1 MRPELESIY
10 RTAPIGLGVL
20 DAELRF
26 ENVNQRLAEMN
37 GIPAAAHIGR
47 TVRELLPAIADQAE
61 AMLRRVLET
70 GEPVRN
76 WEVRGETPAQ
86 PGVERIWIE
95 QIVPLRDAQGR
106 VTRLSIVAEEV
117 TAQRRTQEAVR
128 RQAQLLQLAF
138 DAIFSWTTEQG
149 IESWNHGA
157 ELQYGYCEAEALGR
171 SPDELLRTVFP
182 GGGKAA
188 VTQAIASH
196 GVWRGELAHFTK
208 DGRRLTV
215 AAVLQWV
222 AGGGGHRIL
231 EITRDVTADKET
243 QARLA
248 ERERELHRSQE
259 RLQVALDAGR
269 MGVWDWTPGGE
280 VFWSPEVY
288 RLLGLPE
295 SPPAPD
301 AFHFL
306 QAVHADDRA
315 GLDAVVAR
323 VLAKGGDYES
333 EFRVLRADG
342 EVRWLVSRGRV
353 LHNEAGRTSRLVG
366 VNFDITERKLVEQAL
381 QHADQRRT
389 EFLATLSHELRN
401 PLAAIANAVRL
412 LELVGDAPE
421 RREAAT
427 QILRRQ
433 TTHLARLVDDLL
445 EVSRITQGR
454 IELRMENMLVATVVY
469 QAVEAA
475 RPLARDRQ
483 TTFHIDVP
491 PGLDLVADPAR
502 RTQVI
507 SNLVTNAVKYTQEGG
522 RVEVLV
528 ECESEDLLSIA
539 VQDNGPGIAPDLRPH
554 LFELFTQ
561 DQRTLDRA
569 QGGLGIGLAL
579 VKRLVELHGGHVRC
593 ENRRDGEPGA
603 RFVVCLPRKGR
614 REDLRSATVT
624 STRPHLSP
632 LPILVVDDNEDA
644 AQTLASLLQ
653 LDGHR
658 VEAAYDGEHALAAAI
673 SLRPQVVL
681 LDLGLPKLDG
691 LAVAR
696 RLRQDE
702 RFDRAVL
709 IAMSGYAQA
718 SDREATAAAGFDA
731 HLAKPVEL
739 ADVYDVIE
747 EKLHGAPSG

>member
-10 RTAPIGLGVL
+10 RTAPVGLGVL

-26 ENVNQRLAEMN
+26 ENVNERLAEMN

-47 TVRELLPAIADQAE
+47 TVRELLPALADQAE
-61 AMLRRVLET
+61 AVLRRVLDS
-70 GEPVRN
+70 GEPLRN

-86 PGVERIWIE
+86 PGVERVWIE

-117 TAQRRTQEAVR
+117 TAQRRAQQALQ

-138 DAIFSWTTEQG
+138 DAIFSWTSEHG

-157 ELQYGYCEAEALGR
+157 ELQYGYSEAEALGR
-171 SPDELLRTVFP
+171 NPDELLRTVFP
-182 GGGKAA
+182 GDGKAA
-188 VTQAIASH
+188 LTQAIAGT
-196 GVWRGELAHFTK
+196 GVWRGELVHFTR

-248 ERERELHRSQE
+248 ERERELNRSQE

-288 RLLGLPE
+288 RLLGLPD
-295 SPPAPD
+295 SPPVQD

-306 QAVHADDRA
+306 QAVHADDRPA
-315 GLDAVVAR
+315 LDAAVAR

-333 EFRVLRADG
+333 EFRIVRADG

-353 LHNEAGRTSRLVG
+353 LHDEVGRSSRLVG
-366 VNFDITERKLVEQAL
+366 VTFDITERKLVEQAL

-433 TTHLARLVDDLL
+433 TSHLARLVDDLL

-454 IELRMENMLVATVVY
+454 IELRMENMLVATVVH

-475 RPLARDRQ
+475 RPLARERG
-483 TTFHIDVP
+483 TTLHVDVP

-502 RTQVI
+502 LTQVI
-507 SNLVTNAVKYTQEGG
+507 ANLVTNAVKYTQEGG
-522 RVEVLV
+522 RVDVLV
-528 ECESEDLLSIA
+528 ECESEGVVSIV
-539 VQDNGPGIAPDLRPH
+539 VQDNGPGIAADLRPH

-579 VKRLVELHGGHVRC
+579 VKRLAELHGGHVRC
-593 ENRRDGEPGA
+593 ENRRDGAPGA
-603 RFVVCLPRKGR
+603 RFVVCLPRQGR
-614 REDLRSATVT
+614 REVLRSTTAASV
-624 STRPHLSP
+624 RPRLPP

-658 VEAAYDGEHALAAAI
+658 VEVAYDGEHALSAAMG
-673 SLRPQVVL
+673 LGPRVVL
-681 LDLGLPKLDG
+681 LDLGLPRLDG

-696 RLRQDE
+696 RLRQDQ
-702 RFDRAVL
+702 RFARSVL

-718 SDREATAAAGFDA
+718 GDREATAAAGFDA

-739 ADVYDVIE
+739 AEIYQVIE
-747 EKLHGAPSG
+747 ERLR

>member
-20 DAELRF
+20 DSELRF
-26 ENVNQRLAEMN
+26 ENVNERLAEMN

-61 AMLRRVLET
+61 APLRRVLET
-70 GEPVRN
+70 GEALRN

-95 QIVPLRDAQGR
+95 QIVPLRDARGR
-106 VTRLSIVAEEV
+106 VTGLSVVAEEV
-117 TAQRRTQEAVR
+117 TAQRRAQEALQ

-138 DAIFSWTTEQG
+138 DAIFSWTTEHG

-157 ELQYGYCEAEALGR
+157 EQQYGYSEAEALGQ

-182 GGGKAA
+182 GDGKAA
-188 VTQAIASH
+188 VTQAIAAQ
-196 GVWRGELAHFTK
+196 GLWRGELTHFTK

-215 AAVLQWV
+215 NAVLQWV
-222 AGGGGHRIL
+222 AGGGHRIL
-231 EITRDVTADKET
+231 EITRDVTADKQT

-248 ERERELHRSQE
+248 ERERELRRSQE

-269 MGVWDWTPGGE
+269 MAVWDWTPGGE
-280 VFWSPEVY
+280 VYWSPEVY

-353 LHNEAGRTSRLVG
+353 LHNEAGRSSRLVG

-381 QHADQRRT
+381 QQADQRRT

-421 RREAAT
+421 RRAAAT

-454 IELRMENMLVATVVY
+454 IELRMENMLVGTVVY

-475 RPLARDRQ
+475 RPLARERQ
-483 TTFHIDVP
+483 TTVHADVP

-502 RTQVI
+502 LTQVI

-522 RVEVLV
+522 RVEVLA
-528 ECESEDLLSIA
+528 ESESEDVVSIV
-539 VQDNGPGIAPDLRPH
+539 VQDNGPGIAADLRPH

-593 ENRRDGEPGA
+593 ENRRDGAPGA

-624 STRPHLSP
+624 HTRPRLSP

-658 VEAAYDGEHALAAAI
+658 VEVAYDGEHALAAAVG
-673 SLRPQVVL
+673 RWPRVVL

-691 LAVAR
+691 LVVAR
-696 RLRQDE
+696 RLRQDP
-702 RFDRAVL
+702 RFDHAVL

-747 EKLHGAPSG
+747 EKLRGGPPG